1 MGLASCMSRM
11 RVLEARFHPHSKKSG
26 APVPVARV
34 LCDRDR
40 TLIEPVDPPLRRLE
54 PFDADALMK
63 KLTFLVESA
72 KPRPFEQL
80 TTLRSEFWS
89 FTEVSTSQSRAG
101 RP

>member
-1 MGLASCMSRM
+1 MKI
-11 RVLEARFHPHSKKSG
+11 LEARFHPHSKKSG
-26 APVPVARV
+26 APVAVARV

-40 TLIEPVDPPLRRLE
+40 TLIEPVEPPLRHLE

-63 KLTFLVESA
+63 KLTFLVQSA

-89 FTEVSTSQSRAG
+89 FTEVSAPHS
-101 RP
+101 